1 MPSINTT
8 FPSTTLCY
16 LAGWGNTVNTSKYHR
31 SKILR
36 EVQLNLVSNKVCND
50 ISCYNGSIPA
60 RFRCAGFPGGGKDGC
75 YGDSGA
81 PLQCNI
87 QGRWTV
93 AGVMSWGSGC
103 GKANRY
109 GVYTDVQV
117 LWNSFIKPVLDGRL
131 QSFPFP
137 SSARLFTLVGW
148 VFYVLK
154 TISSFAL
161 PISYS
166 VLVYNIL

>member
-1 MPSINTT
+1 MIPKQYSLNSYTIFFHFTGDYDVALIKLKKPLQFTNHVKQACLPSNNTT
-8 FPSTTLCY
+8 FSSTTLCY
-16 LAGWGNTVNTSKYHR
+16 LAGWGNTVNTSNYHR

-93 AGVMSWGSGC
+93 AGLMSWGSGC
-103 GKANRY
+103 GQANRY

-131 QSFPFP
+131 
-137 SSARLFTLVGW
+137 
-148 VFYVLK
+148 
-154 TISSFAL
+154 
-161 PISYS
+161 
-166 VLVYNIL
+166 